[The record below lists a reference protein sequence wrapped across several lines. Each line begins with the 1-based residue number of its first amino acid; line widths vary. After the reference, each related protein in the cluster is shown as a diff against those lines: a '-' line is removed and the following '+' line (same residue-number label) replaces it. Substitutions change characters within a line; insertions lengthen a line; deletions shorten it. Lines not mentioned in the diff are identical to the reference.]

1 MSKERKSWFYNLPF
15 TVKLM
20 MFFALAS
27 IVPVIVV
34 GAVSLR
40 IASTNTLEL
49 GVQDS
54 LARLEFVNYRAG
66 EIMKA
71 KHQATLLTAYN
82 ASVRAYCELIPQRSA
97 EDQALLEDR
106 TKRQVMSFYNN
117 MDATS
122 VVLVCENGIALSYS
136 SSEYSAVR
144 KVDAANFAPL
154 DASAF
159 KLFDRWDDA
168 AFDRGET
175 VIPYE
180 RVVLGVSTNEP
191 VARLIVNI
199 KESVFRSLYENYEA
213 ARNSR
218 FNIINE
224 RGVIQSCSDK
234 AQFARNVSDALGFGL
249 QQLTGTDGYL
259 FSGQDLVAY
268 RYDAQ
273 RRLYFI
279 ECTPSARLNA
289 GFAAIFQFTLFVALI
304 CVVGC
309 VLLGVFL
316 SMSLT
321 KPLRSLIGR
330 LSKDEAGNA
339 SGQARR
345 NEFAM
350 ISDKYSSLLAQ
361 LEKVISDYYL
371 EQQKK
376 KEAQIRALEF
386 QMNPHFLYNTLSTI
400 VWMIEAEEPR
410 TAIRITKELSQ
421 FFRIS
426 ISKGREYISI
436 REEIT
441 HVELYIDIQKARY
454 TDRILVSFDVPD
466 AIMSFYTPK
475 LILQPLVENS
485 IVHAMKTRS
494 DRKFQISIRAFCDG
508 GDVVMEVRDNGETAN
523 RETLDEMNEFLYH
536 RDAVRAKDA
545 YGIGISNV
553 HDRVQ
558 MCFGAG
564 YGLKYR
570 REGDETVASIRIK
583 AMLGEE

>member
-1 MSKERKSWFYNLPF
+1 MSKERRSWFYNLPF

-40 IASTNTLEL
+40 IASANTLEL

-82 ASVRAYCELIPQRSA
+82 ASVRAYCEQNPRRSA

-122 VVLVCENGIALSYS
+122 VVLVCEGGVALSYS
-136 SSEYSAVR
+136 SSEYSAVQ
-144 KVDAANFAPL
+144 KVDATTFAPL
-154 DASAF
+154 DPSAF
-159 KLFDRWDDA
+159 MLFDRWDDA

-175 VIPYE
+175 VVPYE
-180 RVVLGVSTNEP
+180 RVVLGESTNEP

-213 ARNSR
+213 SRSSR
-218 FNIINE
+218 FYIINE

-234 AQFARNVSDALGFGL
+234 AQFSRNILDALGFGL
-249 QQLTGTDGYL
+249 NQLTGTDGYL

-268 RYDAQ
+268 RHDAQ

-279 ECTPSARLNA
+279 ECTPSSRLNA
-289 GFAAIFQFTLFVALI
+289 GFAAILQFTLFVALI

-321 KPLRSLIGR
+321 KPLRGLIGR
-330 LSKDEAGNA
+330 LSKDEIGNS
-339 SGQARR
+339 SGEARR
-345 NEFAM
+345 NEFAL
-350 ISDKYSSLLAQ
+350 ISDKYSSLLVQ

-386 QMNPHFLYNTLSTI
+386 QINPHFLYNTLSTI
-400 VWMIEAEEPR
+400 VWMIEADEPR

-441 HVELYIDIQKARY
+441 HIELYVDIQKARY

-466 AIMSFYTPK
+466 ALMGYYTPK

-494 DRKFQISIRAFCDG
+494 DKKFHIEIRAYCDG
-508 GDVVMEVRDNGETAN
+508 DDVVMEVRDNGEIAT
-523 RETLDEMNEFLYH
+523 RETLEAMNEFLRH
-536 RDAVRAKDA
+536 RDAARAKDE

-564 YGLKYR
+564 YGLKYH
-570 REGDETVASIRIK
+570 REGDQTVASIRIK

>member
-1 MSKERKSWFYNLPF
+1 MSKERRSWFYNLPF
-15 TVKLM
+15 TFKLM

-49 GVQDS
+49 GVRDS

-66 EIMKA
+66 EIMKS

-82 ASVRAYCELIPQRSA
+82 ASVRAYCEPNTQRSA

-122 VVLVCENGIALSYS
+122 VVLVCENGVALSYS

-144 KVDAANFAPL
+144 KVDASNFAPL
-154 DASAF
+154 DPSAF
-159 KLFDRWDDA
+159 ALFDRWDDA

-180 RVVLGVSTNEP
+180 RVVLGASANEP

-218 FNIINE
+218 FYIINE

-234 AQFARNVSDALGFGL
+234 EQFARNVSDALGFGL

-259 FSGQDLVAY
+259 YSGQDLVAY

-289 GFAAIFQFTLFVALI
+289 GFAAILKFTLFVALI

-316 SMSLT
+316 SMSMT
-321 KPLRSLIGR
+321 KPLRSLIAR
-330 LSKDEAGNA
+330 LSKDETGNA

-345 NEFAM
+345 NEFAL
-350 ISDKYSSLLAQ
+350 ISEKYSSLLAQ

-386 QMNPHFLYNTLSTI
+386 QINPHFLYNTLSTI
-400 VWMIEAEEPR
+400 VWMIESEEPR

-466 AIMSFYTPK
+466 TLMSHYTPK

-494 DRKFQISIRAFCDG
+494 DKKFQITIRAYCDG
-508 GDVVMEVRDNGETAN
+508 GDVVMEVRDNGEMAN
-523 RETLDEMNEFLYH
+523 RDTLDEMNEFLYH

-564 YGLKYR
+564 YGLKYLR
-570 REGDETVASIRIK
+570 DGDETVASIRIK

>member
-1 MSKERKSWFYNLPF
+1 MPTERKTWFYNLPF

-40 IASTNTLEL
+40 IASTNTLNL

-54 LARLEFVNYRAG
+54 LSRLEFVNYRAG
-66 EIMKA
+66 EIMKS

-82 ASVRAYCELIPQRSA
+82 PSVRAYCERNTQRST
-97 EDQALLEDR
+97 EEQAQLEDR

-122 VVLVCENGIALSYS
+122 VMLVCENGIALSYS

-144 KVDAANFAPL
+144 KIDASSFPPL
-154 DASAF
+154 DPSAF

-168 AFDRGET
+168 GYDRGET

-180 RVVLGVSTNEP
+180 RIVLGASSNEP

-218 FNIINE
+218 FYIINE

-234 AQFARNVSDALGFGL
+234 SHFSRNISDALGFGL
-249 QQLTGTDGYL
+249 DQMTGNEGYL
-259 FSGQDLVAY
+259 YSGQDLIAY

-279 ECTPSARLNA
+279 ERTPSERLNA
-289 GFAAIFQFTLFVALI
+289 GFAAILKFTLFVALI
-304 CVVGC
+304 CVMGC
-309 VLLGVFL
+309 VLLGVLL
-316 SMSLT
+316 SMSMT

-330 LSKDEAGNA
+330 LSKDEPGIA
-339 SGQARR
+339 SGQIRR
-345 NEFAM
+345 NEFAL
-350 ISDKYSSLLAQ
+350 ISEKYSSLLAQ

-386 QMNPHFLYNTLSTI
+386 QINPHFLYNTLSTI
-400 VWMIEAEEPR
+400 IWMIESEEPR

-466 AIMSFYTPK
+466 ALMNYYTPK

-485 IVHAMKTRS
+485 IVHAMKTRP
-494 DRKFQISIRAFCDG
+494 DRKIRISIRAYCDG
-508 GDVVMEVRDNGETAN
+508 EDVVMEVRDNGVIEN
-523 RETLDEMNEFLYH
+523 QDVLDEMNEFLHH
-536 RDAVRAKDA
+536 RDAARAKDA

-553 HDRVQ
+553 HDRIQ

-564 YGLKYR
+564 YGLKYF
-570 REGDETVASIRIK
+570 REGDETVASLRIR

>member
-1 MSKERKSWFYNLPF
+1 VR
-15 TVKLM
+15 
-20 MFFALAS
+20 
-27 IVPVIVV
+27 VIVV
-34 GAVSLR
+34 GAGSLR
-40 IASTNTLEL
+40 IASANTLEL

-82 ASVRAYCELIPQRSA
+82 SSVRAFCELRPERTA
-97 EDQALLEDR
+97 EEQTLLEDR

-122 VVLVCENGIALSYS
+122 VVLVCESGIALSYS

-144 KVDAANFAPL
+144 KMDASAFAPL
-154 DASAF
+154 DPSAF
-159 KLFDRWDDA
+159 ELFDRWDDA
-168 AFDRGET
+168 TFDRGEM

-180 RVVLGVSTNEP
+180 RVVLGAGSSEP

-199 KESVFRSLYENYEA
+199 KESVFRALYKNYEA
-213 ARNSR
+213 ARNTR
-218 FNIINE
+218 FYIVKE
-224 RGVIQSCSDK
+224 DGVIQSCSDE
-234 AQFARNVSDALGFGL
+234 AQFSRNVSDALGFAVS
-249 QQLTGTDGYL
+249 QLTGADGHL

-268 RYDAQ
+268 RHDTQ
-273 RRLYFI
+273 RGLYFI

-289 GFAAIFQFTLFVALI
+289 SFFAILQFTLVVALI

-309 VLLGVFL
+309 VLLGALL

-321 KPLRSLIGR
+321 KPLRSLIDR
-330 LSKDEAGNA
+330 LSKDDAGKPF
-339 SGQARR
+339 GKARR

-350 ISDKYSSLLAQ
+350 ISDKYSSLVAQ

-386 QMNPHFLYNTLSTI
+386 QINPHFLYNTLSAI
-400 VWMIEAEEPR
+400 VWMIEADEPR

-441 HVELYIDIQKARY
+441 HVGLYIDIQKARY
-454 TDRILVSFDVPD
+454 TDKFLVCFDVPE
-466 AIMSFYTPK
+466 AIKDYYTPK
-475 LILQPLVENS
+475 LVLQPLVENS
-485 IVHAMKTRS
+485 IVHAMKTRA
-494 DRKFQISIRAFCDG
+494 DRQFRITVRAFLDRD
-508 GDVVMEVRDNGETAN
+508 DVVLEVRDNGESATRAALN
-523 RETLDEMNEFLYH
+523 EMNEFLEH
-536 RDAVRAKDA
+536 RDTAGAKDA

-553 HDRVQ
+553 HDRVR

-564 YGLKYR
+564 YGLNYR

-583 AMLGEE
+583 AMAGEE